1 MRKNSKIEFKNK
13 YYILRHGQ
21 TFWQTVNK
29 DSAYPPKD
37 SYKVRLTPLGE
48 KQIKEAA
55 KKLKDKGIDVI
66 YSSDFFR
73 TRQTAKIVAKELRVP
88 VFFDS
93 SLRDVNL
100 GVYMGRK
107 KEEFYRDFPQNST
120 ESFYKVP
127 PKGES
132 WKDCQ
137 RRMLNFLKKI
147 DKINNNKTI
156 LIISHGH
163 PLWLLEG
170 AVKNWSFGEMIKKRK
185 SNYIQVGEFRKLI

>member
-21 TFWQTVNK
+21 TFWQTINK
-29 DSAYPPKD
+29 DFAYPKKD

-55 KKLKDKGIDVI
+55 KKLKDKGIDLI

-73 TRQTAKIVAKELRVP
+73 TRQTAKIVARELKVP
-88 VFFDS
+88 VFFDP

-100 GVYMGRK
+100 GIYMGRK
-107 KEEFYRDFPQNST
+107 KEEFYRDFPKNST
-120 ESFYKVP
+120 KAFYEAP

-137 RRMLNFLKKI
+137 KRMLNFLKKI

-170 AVKNWSFGEMIKKRK
+170 AVKNWSFEEMIKKRK
-185 SNYIQVGEFRKLI
+185 SNYIQVGEFKKLI